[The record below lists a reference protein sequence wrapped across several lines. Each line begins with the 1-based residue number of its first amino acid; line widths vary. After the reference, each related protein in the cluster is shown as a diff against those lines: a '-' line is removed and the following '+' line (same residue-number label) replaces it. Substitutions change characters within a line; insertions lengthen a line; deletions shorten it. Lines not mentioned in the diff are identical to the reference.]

1 MHQQAKGLTMQSYNK
16 KKRQFLPRHTFF
28 NSDFECKAQINDVLP
43 IGPSDKKTHQ
53 CVALEGMVKGRIC
66 PIVFFFCHNMED

>member
-1 MHQQAKGLTMQSYNK
+1 MHKQAIGLTMQSDLK
-16 KKRQFLPRHTFF
+16 KIKKWLRTPFSF

-53 CVALEGMVKGRIC
+53 CVALEGMVKGRI
-66 PIVFFFCHNMED
+66 VSYHYFF